1 MIMIDCHHQRMV
13 QESFLYFMAMTQKI
27 YHMKVVKKK
36 GRPRNSKKN
45 SRTNVAIESI
55 YSIVNRG
62 WVSIQAYLGA
72 VYLTRKTSQYM
83 EYTSLIRRM
92 FLLLPMFTSR
102 RMVRRRSYITIITLD
117 LESVFG
123 DPLL

>member
-1 MIMIDCHHQRMV
+1 MIDCHHQRIV
-13 QESFLYFMAMTQKI
+13 QESFLYFMDMTQKI
-27 YHMKVVKKK
+27 YHMKVVKKN
-36 GRPRNSKKN
+36 GTPQNSKR
-45 SRTNVAIESI
+45 SLRTNVAVESI
-55 YSIVNRG
+55 HSIVNME
-62 WVSIQAYLGA
+62 WVSIKAYSRA

-102 RMVRRRSYITIITLD
+102 RMVRRRSYITIITL
-117 LESVFG
+117 EGVFG